1 MLYFIF
7 PNVLMRIIIWFCYQP
22 LLDKNLAGS
31 SVFFFFSFYHAFDIL
46 LDHFCSISYLILS
59 AFS

>member
-7 PNVLMRIIIWFCYQP
+7 PNALMRIIIWFCYQP

-31 SVFFFFSFYHAFDIL
+31 SVFFFLVLTMHL
-46 LDHFCSISYLILS
+46 ISYLTIF
-59 AFS
+59 AV